1 LADRLI
7 AGAETALA
15 LASALALLYLVVGL
29 IRPAWAWAT
38 KRRSVVQRAIA
49 IMLLAVVGFVGV
61 IGYTLTLPDNPHSI
75 ERYLKDFDKQ
85 GEPSAPGQ

>member
-1 LADRLI
+1 
-7 AGAETALA
+7 
-15 LASALALLYLVVGL
+15 
-29 IRPAWAWAT
+29 
-38 KRRSVVQRAIA
+38 
-49 IMLLAVVGFVGV
+49 MLLAVVGFVGV